1 MKHIRL
7 SAEEIARARDLSHA
21 RQVAGLKAEIA
32 GLTAQLID
40 AQSAL
45 IFARKGLDPAEIGD
59 VVLAEGEDFGVVRDR
74 NGQPF
79 SVPDNEPPKD
89 PPQ

>member
-1 MKHIRL
+1 MIPIRL
-7 SAEEIARARDLSHA
+7 TPAEIARARELSHA

-32 GLTAQLID
+32 GLTAQLVD

-45 IFARKGLDPAEIGD
+45 LFARKGLDPAEVGD
-59 VVLAEGEDFGVVRDR
+59 VVLAEGDDFGVVRDR

-79 SVPDNEPPKD
+79 SIPGED
-89 PPQ
+89 PVEDPR